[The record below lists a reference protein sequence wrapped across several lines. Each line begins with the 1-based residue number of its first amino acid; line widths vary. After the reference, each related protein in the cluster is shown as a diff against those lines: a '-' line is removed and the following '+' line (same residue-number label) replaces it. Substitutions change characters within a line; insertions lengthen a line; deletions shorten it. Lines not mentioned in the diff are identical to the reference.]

1 MPASHPLTDHIDPNA
16 KSTFARRILPG
27 IACLLAVALL
37 AAAVAVIQIARTI
50 DSDALVRE
58 HFLTGKAFEAHRR
71 GMSRHVADNAF
82 WGDAYAN
89 LSTRVNLDW
98 AYEQANLG
106 PSLYEDFGYD
116 AVFVIDADGKTT
128 YSVIRGELVQVD
140 AQQWLENGLQT
151 LLADARIALE
161 DDETSSGVLTA

>member
-106 PSLYEDFGYD
+106 PSLYEDFGYTPFSLSTRTAKPPTQSS
-116 AVFVIDADGKTT
+116 AVSSFRSMLGNGSKTGC
-128 YSVIRGELVQVD
+128 RLC
-140 AQQWLENGLQT
+140 
-151 LLADARIALE
+151 
-161 DDETSSGVLTA
+161 